1 MESAAVPTPRPSTG
15 APTTPVPS
23 SGEKGLK
30 KNAIGFVSSVVIGV
44 ASTAPGYSLAATL
57 GFIAAAVALESP
69 AILLISFIPMFLVAV
84 GYYYMN
90 KADPDCG
97 TSFSWVTKAMGP
109 QLGWIAGWTI
119 VVADVIVMANLAQ
132 IAGLYTFLLVGWD
145 SAAAS
150 TAAVTAVGVAWIA
163 LMTAIVVI
171 GIELSARTQ
180 VGLLAAEIVTLATFA
195 VVALV
200 KVYAGSAPD
209 ASIDPSISWLNP
221 FSLSPSEISAGMLLA
236 DFIYWGWDTTATVN
250 EETENPDEAPGRAT
264 VVSTLI
270 LLGIYLIVAVA
281 AQAYAGIDQLVANQ
295 EDVLSALGTAVFG
308 SPLDKI
314 LIIAVLSSAAA
325 STQTTILPTARTT
338 LSMARA
344 NAMPKSL
351 GKVHPRYLTPHV
363 STMLMGGAS
372 IVWYV
377 GLTLVSEDILFDSLA
392 ALGLMISFYIGLT
405 GFACAIYYRRE
416 ILRSVKNF
424 FFVGV
429 GPFAGGAILFY
440 LLIKNAIEL
449 SDPANS
455 ESGDSWLGVGPPLLI
470 AAIFLALGMVLMFV
484 QWRAMPSFFR
494 RRAEVAP
501 EGFLEGEAAPET
513 GGLAGHGGGS

>member
-1 MESAAVPTPRPSTG
+1 MESAAVP
-15 APTTPVPS
+15 APGTKGPPAAPVPS

-57 GFIAAAVALESP
+57 GFVAAAVALQAP
-69 AILLISFIPMFLVAV
+69 AILLVSFVPMFLVAA

-132 IAGLYTFLLVGWD
+132 IAGLYTFLLFGWS
-145 SAAAS
+145 SAASS
-150 TAAVTAVGVAWIA
+150 TFAVTLVGVLWIA

-180 VGLLAAEIVTLATFA
+180 VGLLAAEIVTLALFA

-200 KVYAGSAPD
+200 KVYAGSAPTG
-209 ASIDPSISWLNP
+209 SVDPSLSWLNP

-236 DFIYWGWDTTATVN
+236 VFIYWGWDTTATVN
-250 EETENPDEAPGRAT
+250 EETEDPSEAPGRAT

-270 LLGIYLIVAVA
+270 LLGIYLVVAVA
-281 AQAYAGIDQLVANQ
+281 AQAYAGVDQLVANQ
-295 EDVLSALGTAVFG
+295 EDVLSALGTEVFG

-351 GKVHPRYLTPHV
+351 GKVHPRFLTPHI
-363 STMLMGGAS
+363 STVLMGAAS
-372 IVWYV
+372 IIWYV

-392 ALGLMISFYIGLT
+392 ALGLMIAFYIGLT
-405 GFACAIYYRRE
+405 GFACTIYYRRE
-416 ILRSVKNF
+416 IFRSVKNF
-424 FFVGV
+424 FFVGLGPLV
-429 GPFAGGAILFY
+429 GGVILFY

-455 ESGDSWLGVGPPLLI
+455 ESGNSWLGIGPPLLI
-470 AAIFLALGMVLMFV
+470 AAFFLVLGVILMFV
-484 QWRAMPSFFR
+484 QWRAVPSFFKR
-494 RRAEVAP
+494 RPEVAP
-501 EGFLEGEAAPET
+501 AGFLEGEAALEPVPIARDE
-513 GGLAGHGGGS
+513 GGS

>member
-1 MESAAVPTPRPSTG
+1 MESSAVPSPKASTS
-15 APTTPVPS
+15 PVPS
-23 SGEKGLK
+23 SGDKGLK

-57 GFIAAAVALESP
+57 GFIAAAVALQSP
-69 AILLISFIPMFLVAV
+69 AVLLISFVPMFLVAA

-132 IAGLYTFLLVGWD
+132 IAGLYTFELFSWT
-145 SAAAS
+145 SAAES
-150 TAAVTAVGVAWIA
+150 TAAVTAVGVLWIA
-163 LMTAIVVI
+163 IMTAIVVI

-180 VGLLAAEIVTLATFA
+180 VGLLAAEIITLAAFA
-195 VVALV
+195 VVALI
-200 KVYAGSAPD
+200 KVYSGD
-209 ASIDPSISWLNP
+209 ALDTSIDPSLSWINP

-236 DFIYWGWDTTATVN
+236 VFIYWGWDTTATVN

-270 LLGIYLIVAVA
+270 LLGIYIIVAVA
-281 AQAYAGIDQLVANQ
+281 AQAYAGVDQLVENQ
-295 EDVLSALGTAVFG
+295 EDVLSSLGTEVFG

-351 GKVHPRYLTPHV
+351 GKVHPRFLTPHI
-363 STMLMGGAS
+363 STVLMGLAS
-372 IVWYV
+372 IAWYV
-377 GLTLVSEDILFDSLA
+377 SLTLVSEDILFDSLA

-405 GFACAIYYRRE
+405 GFACTIYYRRE
-416 ILRSVKNF
+416 LLRSVKNF
-424 FFVGV
+424 FFIGA
-429 GPFAGGAILFY
+429 GPFLGGAILFY

-455 ESGDSWLGVGPPLLI
+455 ESGNSWFGIGPPLVIAVFFLI
-470 AAIFLALGMVLMFV
+470 LGLLLMFV
-484 QWRAMPSFFR
+484 QWRKVPEFFGR
-494 RRAEVAP
+494 KPEVVPA
-501 EGFLEGEAAPET
+501 GFLEGEAELAPEPIAT
-513 GGLAGHGGGS
+513 ADRKGD

>member
-1 MESAAVPTPRPSTG
+1 
-15 APTTPVPS
+15 
-23 SGEKGLK
+23 
-30 KNAIGFVSSVVIGV
+30 
-44 ASTAPGYSLAATL
+44 
-57 GFIAAAVALESP
+57 
-69 AILLISFIPMFLVAV
+69 MFLVAA

-109 QLGWIAGWTI
+109 QLGWITGWTI

-150 TAAVTAVGVAWIA
+150 TVAVTAVGVGWIA
-163 LMTAIVVI
+163 LMTAIVLI

-180 VGLLAAEIVTLATFA
+180 IGLLTAEILTLAAFA

-200 KVYAGSAPD
+200 KVYAGDAHPD
-209 ASIDPSISWLNP
+209 SIHPALSWLNP
-221 FSLSPSEISAGMLLA
+221 FSLSPSELSAGMLLA
-236 DFIYWGWDTTATVN
+236 VFIYWGWDTTATVN

-264 VVSTLI
+264 VVATLI
-270 LLGIYLIVAVA
+270 LLGIYVIVAIA
-281 AQAYAGIDQLVANQ
+281 AQAYAGVDQLVANQ
-295 EDVLSALGTAVFG
+295 EDVLSALGTEVFG

-314 LIIAVLSSAAA
+314 LIIAVLTSAAA

-351 GKVHPRYLTPHV
+351 GKVHPRFLTPHV
-363 STMLMGGAS
+363 STVAMGAAS
-372 IVWYV
+372 IIWYV

-405 GFACAIYYRRE
+405 GFACAIYYRHE
-416 ILRSVKNF
+416 LFRSVKNF
-424 FFVGV
+424 FFVGL
-429 GPFAGGAILFY
+429 GPLIGGVILFY
-440 LLIKNAIEL
+440 LLIKNGIEL

-455 ESGDSWLGVGPPLLI
+455 ESGNSWLGVGPPLLI
-470 AAIFLALGMVLMFV
+470 AVFFLVLGVVLMFI
-484 QWRAMPSFFR
+484 QWRALPGFFSR
-494 RRAEVAP
+494 KPEVAP
-501 EGFLEGEAAPET
+501 DGFLEGEAEMPAPVS
-513 GGLAGHGGGS
+513 GGSE